1 MIESQQTAFESD
13 GQPTQA
19 VDFPFGEVCER
30 IDGEAEADPVSQPQD
45 PARERVALL
54 LDLMAWA
61 VLDASA
67 TKVEVGTRILC
78 ACYLFKDSIPGAPQS
93 LTELGARLGM
103 TKQSAHEC
111 LTHFRAELQAK
122 RQEWTTKP

>member
-45 PARERVALL
+45 SARERIALL

-61 VLDASA
+61 VSDASA
-67 TKVEVGTRILC
+67 TKVEVGQRVLC
-78 ACYLFKDSIPGAPQS
+78 AAYTFRDSIPGAPQS
-93 LTELGARLGM
+93 LTELGERLGV

-122 RQEWTTKP
+122 REEWAPKP